1 MRTITIKHNN
11 LLNFKR
17 STIKITGSIAIALLN
32 LFSCRSSDVEG
43 SLTPA
48 GQAAVS
54 INIKDA
60 TFEDTGA
67 LGNKASTSKNTIVAP
82 QVEQNTVAFSDDF
95 YLLAELTQEVGAA
108 TNSSAKASSSQPNKA
123 ATETTNI
130 GTNIRYKIIAY
141 EQNGLYVAEKDYTR
155 GSESTAGAF
164 MLDGGKTYSFII
176 YSINSTSTLPAVTFA
191 NTANKTLATSSVNIG
206 GNNDFM
212 YYRKNMTVSGTA
224 NNYLDVVLQ
233 HKLTQITTTIDAS
246 QSGYNVTAVT
256 SHFTPHNSTATIN
269 LADASIARTGTV
281 GNSAVTFTSPNGLIV
296 TSAPTVINANTNST
310 TSYTIDNIT
319 IGPLTQSNITPFTNL
334 NITPGVKYNM
344 KLTIIPQDI
353 YLTHQGLPAAR
364 INGRIWMRH
373 NVGADYSQDP
383 DQSPVTSSLHG
394 NYYQWGR
401 ITSVGNGTSTSVSN
415 WNASNNPAA
424 TAWNLQNGTTNTP
437 VKGPA
442 DPCPTG
448 FRVPGTGEMQTLI
461 DNTVATSTTNNWTA
475 SNTEFRS
482 AKILTSKRN
491 KAVKV
496 VLPAQGWYS
505 ASGNNPP
512 YTPIG
517 MALRGS
523 NGYYWTAYR
532 SNNQNASLNISSST
546 IGVSTRA
553 ANLSNFVISYNI
565 RCIAE

>member
-1 MRTITIKHNN
+1 MRTITIKQKIFLISN
-11 LLNFKR
+11 K
-17 STIKITGSIAIALLN
+17 SKTKITAAILLTIFT
-32 LFSCRSSDVEG
+32 LFSCRSTDVEG
-43 SLTPA
+43 SLTPV

-54 INIKDA
+54 ITIKDA
-60 TFEDTGA
+60 IFEGTGV
-67 LGNKASTSKNTIVAP
+67 LGNKASTGNKTTTTAP
-82 QVEQNTVAFSDDF
+82 VQQSTVAFNDDF
-95 YLLAELTQEVGAA
+95 YLLAELTQDMGAA
-108 TNSSAKASSSQPNKA
+108 TSSVAKASSSQPNKA
-123 ATETTNI
+123 AADTTLVKP
-130 GTNIRYKIIAY
+130 NIRYKIVAY
-141 EQNGLYVAEKDYTR
+141 DQNGLYVDEKDYTR
-155 GSESTAGAF
+155 GSESTIGAF

-191 NTANKTLATSSVNIG
+191 NTANKTLATSSVNIS
-206 GNNDFM
+206 GNDDFM

-233 HKLTQITTTIDAS
+233 HKLSQITTTIDAS

-281 GNSAVTFTSPNGLIV
+281 GNSAVTFTSPNALTV
-296 TSAPTVINANTNST
+296 TSIPTIINANANNT
-310 TSYTIDNIT
+310 TSYTINNIT

-364 INGRIWMRH
+364 INGQIWMRH
-373 NVGADYSQDP
+373 NVGADYGQDP

-401 ITSVGNGTSTSVSN
+401 ITSVGNGISTSVSN

-448 FRVPGTGEMQTLI
+448 FRVPGNGEMQTLL
-461 DNTVATSTTNNWTA
+461 DNTVATNTTNNWTA

-491 KAVKV
+491 SAVKV

-512 YTPIG
+512 YTAIG